1 MSEYTTRQILDMIEA
16 NGGPEGL
23 DLSEKDLREIDL
35 SRDTIQAELVRV
47 RRVKSGIAPTW
58 VSTLTHGIDLKKVN
72 LQKSKLARA
81 NLQGADLSVVNL
93 QGPDLRGANLQGAHL
108 KAADISPAFP
118 AEDNLYGGYSQRANL
133 QGAVLWGANLQ
144 EAKLVQANL
153 RDADLRVAVLRG
165 AELSGADLR
174 GAELGSADLKEA
186 DLRGANLTQVSL
198 LDAKSIEAISLYRA
212 TLDHTQ
218 LAKDR
223 LGGAIGEELRREWF
237 QAKEAYL
244 ELKNNFEQIGRY
256 DDASWAYCKER
267 RMEKA
272 TKAPWRC
279 REYYG
284 QEEPFPR
291 SIRGLFSKLWPNLRQ
306 YGRLPRWS
314 PLVWW
319 FWLKY
324 TVKWLGDWFVELLCG
339 YGESIRRV
347 LFWMAAKILG
357 FAAYYWHI
365 DGVWLVEPSGEAKIA
380 TSVWHY
386 LIYSAGA
393 FTTTQF
399 ARFQAADDRVRMVT
413 AIQAIIG
420 IVLAGLLGFVAGN
433 RIRRS

>member
-23 DLSEKDLREIDL
+23 DLSGKDLREIDL

-93 QGPDLRGANLQGAHL
+93 QGSDLRGANLQGAHL

-118 AEDNLYGGYSQRANL
+118 AEDNLYGGYSQRADL
-133 QGAVLWGANLQ
+133 QGAVLWRANLQ
-144 EAKLVQANL
+144 EAKLVQSNL

-186 DLRGANLTQVSL
+186 DLRRANLTQVSL

-244 ELKNNFEQIGRY
+244 ELKNNFQQIGRS
-256 DDASWAYCKER
+256 DDASWAYRKER
-267 RMEKA
+267 QMEKA
-272 TKAPWRC
+272 CSAPWYAWRFVR
-279 REYYG
+279 RELGDSYV
-284 QEEPFPR
+284 EP
-291 SIRGLFSKLWPNLRQ
+291 LAVWHQK
-306 YGRLPRWS
+306 
-314 PLVWW
+314 VWW
-319 FWLKY
+319 FYIRHTL
-324 TVKWLGDWFVELLCG
+324 KWLCDWFVEYLCG
-339 YGESIRRV
+339 YGESLLRV
-347 LFWMAAKILG
+347 LFWMAATLCG
-357 FAAYYWHI
+357 FATYYWRI
-365 DGVWLVEPSGEAKIA
+365 GGVWLVEPNKGAKVA
-380 TSVWHY
+380 TSFWHY